1 MHSTKRQTIA
11 IVSNTSW
18 SIYNFRLGLIRYL
31 KKQGFDV
38 LVIAPKDAFSSKL
51 ISEGFHYH
59 HVDIQNYG
67 INPFAD
73 IKTGLQLSRIYRKY
87 KVDFIFHYTIK
98 PNIYGTCAAAW
109 CKIPSI
115 AVTTGLGH
123 MFTFKNDLLRF
134 LITKMYRFAA
144 SLSREVWFLNETDK
158 QTFIQNNIVKPEK
171 AYLLPSEGVDT
182 RFFKDN
188 CAAFLRPKPEKLTF
202 LFAGRLLWDKGIGEL
217 VEAARFIRKKYD
229 FIEFELLGFID
240 LNNPNS
246 VMPEQIT
253 DWQDENIL
261 HYLGETT
268 DVKSILCHIDCL
280 LFPSYYREGISRILL
295 EAASMGKPI
304 ITTDNIGCREV
315 VNNNETGYLCEP
327 QNAQDL
333 IEKIEKFIHLS
344 VNEKKEMGIKARQ
357 KMVAEFDESLIIERY
372 MNKINQYLP
381 NNL

>member
-1 MHSTKRQTIA
+1 MNRTKKRTIA

-18 SIYNFRLGLIRYL
+18 SIYNFRLGLIHHL
-31 KKQGFDV
+31 KNLGFDV
-38 LVIAPKDAFSSKL
+38 LVIAPKDAFSSIL

-67 INPFAD
+67 INPFND
-73 IKTGLQLSRIYRKY
+73 CKTVLQLIRIYRKY

-134 LITKMYRFAA
+134 LIVNMYRFAA
-144 SLSREVWFLNETDK
+144 LLSKEVWFLNEKDK
-158 QTFIQNNIVKPEK
+158 LTFIEHKIVSLKK
-171 AYLLPSEGVDT
+171 AYILPSEGINT
-182 RFFKDN
+182 RYFMDDCQPLN
-188 CAAFLRPKPEKLTF
+188 PKIEKLTF
-202 LFAGRLLWDKGIGEL
+202 LFAGRLIWDKGVGEL
-217 VEAARFIRKKYD
+217 VEAARYIKNKYD
-229 FIEFELLGFID
+229 FVEFELLGFID
-240 LNNPNS
+240 LKNPNS

-253 DWQDENIL
+253 DWQEENIL

-268 DVKSILCHIDCL
+268 DVKSVLCHIDCL
-280 LFPSYYREGISRILL
+280 VFPSYYREGISRILL

-315 VNNNETGYLCEP
+315 VSDNETGFLCQP
-327 QNAQDL
+327 KNVKDL
-333 IEKIEKFIHLS
+333 IEKIEVFIHLLPQ
-344 VNEKKEMGIKARQ
+344 EKKEMGVKARQ
-357 KMVAEFDESLIIERY
+357 KMQLEFDEDIIIERY
-372 MNKINQYLP
+372 VKKINQYLID
-381 NNL
+381 